1 MSRVHYEYMPSE
13 KDCGYCA
20 HCRLNDSK
28 GTKCYCTKH
37 GSYYQINDSCSKQQ
51 YVNRKESDI
60 EKFLRWWVSSTIGMI
75 LGSNIKEKP
84 FSNIGVLINYLETK
98 DEYKKDLELY
108 NIYGPLIGADLRKD
122 RDAELPSAFMPI
134 LNKVS
139 DLVDKKMMDEAFN
152 EYKKM
157 VMMLYKRYLYTL
169 NSLTYYDIKEQNKV
183 KIK

>member
-28 GTKCYCTKH
+28 GLKCYCTKY
-37 GSYYQINDSCSKQQ
+37 GSYYPINDRCSKQQ
-51 YVNRKESDI
+51 YVNRRESDI
-60 EKFLRWWVSSTIGMI
+60 EKFLRWWVSSTVGMM
-75 LGSNIKEKP
+75 LGEKIDEKP

-98 DEYKKDLELY
+98 DEYKKDVELY
-108 NIYGPLIGADLRKD
+108 NIYGPFLGAQLLKD
-122 RDAELPSAFMPI
+122 RDLELPNLLMPI

-139 DLVDKKMMDEAFN
+139 YLVDKNMMDEAFN

-157 VMMLYKRYLYTL
+157 VMMLYRRYLY
-169 NSLTYYDIKEQNKV
+169 SVSYDNREEKV
-183 KIK
+183 KVK